1 MRILLVD
8 DQALF
13 RAGIKMLLE
22 SQPDLCCVG
31 EAEDGLQAVAQA
43 AQLQPEVILMD
54 LQMPGLD
61 GVLATREIMAAARA
75 KGRPGPK
82 IIALTTFRQ
91 DKAVLAAMRNGASGY
106 LLKTA
111 DPEFLLASIRA
122 VHKGQSVIV
131 ADAGGGLF
139 SRAAPAPDHESVE
152 RLSARE
158 KEVLLLV
165 ATGLGNPE
173 IAAAL
178 FLTEATV
185 KSHVRSILA
194 KLELKTRVQLVS
206 FAYRKHLLS

>member
-1 MRILLVD
+1 M
-8 DQALF
+8 
-13 RAGIKMLLE
+13 
-22 SQPDLCCVG
+22 
-31 EAEDGLQAVAQA
+31 
-43 AQLQPEVILMD
+43 
-54 LQMPGLD
+54 
-61 GVLATREIMAAARA
+61 
-75 KGRPGPK
+75 
-82 IIALTTFRQ
+82 
-91 DKAVLAAMRNGASGY
+91 
-106 LLKTA
+106 
-111 DPEFLLASIRA
+111 
-122 VHKGQSVIV
+122 
-131 ADAGGGLF
+131 
-139 SRAAPAPDHESVE
+139 E